1 MGDFIMIE
9 NHPFN
14 VNDKGH
20 LEVGQLDVVDLAKQ
34 YGTPL
39 YVYDVARIREN
50 SRVFVETFKKLNVSA
65 QVAYASKAFSSVAM
79 LQLVKEEGLS
89 LDVVSE
95 GELYTAI
102 KAGFPVEKIHMHGN
116 NKSRADL
123 QMAVDYEIGCIIID
137 NFYEIELLADILQQ
151 SKQEMDVLFRVT
163 PGIESETHQYI
174 MTGNEDSKFGFNL
187 QNDQLDEAFKLV
199 NKYDRI
205 KLKGLHSHIG
215 SQIFNSKSFVLAVDM
230 LFDKI
235 KQWKET
241 TNFVPEVMNFGGGFG
256 IRYTKEDEPLPNDQ
270 HVTKIVQAVQ
280 QATSDLS
287 IPMPEIWIEPG
298 RSIVGDAGISL
309 YTIGS
314 MKDIP
319 DVRKYVAVDGG
330 MADNIRP
337 ALYEA
342 KYEAVVANKANLPTE
357 EVVSIAGKCCE
368 SGDML
373 IWDLPLPHVT
383 QGDILAM
390 FSTGAYGYAMASN
403 YNRLQK
409 PAVVF
414 VENGHA
420 QLVVQRETLDDIVKN
435 DLPYQTELDVS
446 SGR

>member
-1 MGDFIMIE
+1 MIE

-20 LEVGQLDVVDLAKQ
+20 LEVGQIDVVDLARQ

-50 SRVFVETFKKLNVSA
+50 SRIFVETFKKLNVPA
-65 QVAYASKAFSSVAM
+65 QVAYASKAFSSIAM
-79 LQLVKEEGLS
+79 LQLIKEEGLS

-137 NFYEIELLADILQQ
+137 NFYEIELLADILQETN
-151 SKQEMDVLFRVT
+151 QEMDVLFRVT

-187 QNDQLDEAFKLV
+187 QTDQVDEAFKLV

-215 SQIFNSKSFVLAVDM
+215 SQIFNSQSFVLAVDM
-230 LFDKI
+230 LFAKI

-241 TNFVPEVMNFGGGFG
+241 ANFIPEVMNFGGGFG
-256 IRYTKEDEPLPNDQ
+256 IRYTKEDDPIPNDQ

-280 QATSDLS
+280 QATTNLS

-319 DVRKYVAVDGG
+319 NVRKYVAVDGG

-342 KYEAVVANKANLPTE
+342 KYEAVVANKANLQTE
-357 EVVSIAGKCCE
+357 EIVSIAGKCCE

-373 IWDLPLPHVT
+373 IWDLPVPHVT

-390 FSTGAYGYAMASN
+390 YSTGAYGYAMASN

-409 PAVVF
+409 PAVIF
-414 VENGHA
+414 VENGRA

-435 DLPYQTELDVS
+435 DLPYQSDIEVS

>member
-1 MGDFIMIE
+1 MIE

-342 KYEAVVANKANLPTE
+342 KYEAVVANKANLPMGE
-357 EVVSIAGKCCE
+357 IVSIAGKCCE

-373 IWDLPLPHVT
+373 IWDLPVPHVT

-409 PAVVF
+409 PAVIF

-435 DLPYQTELDVS
+435 DLPYETDIEVS